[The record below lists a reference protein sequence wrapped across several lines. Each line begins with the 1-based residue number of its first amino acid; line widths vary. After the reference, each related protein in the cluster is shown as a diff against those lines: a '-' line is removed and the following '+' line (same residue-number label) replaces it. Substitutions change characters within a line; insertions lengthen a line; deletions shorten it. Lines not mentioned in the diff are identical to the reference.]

1 MTTSCEPSPALKLAF
16 ISYANGQLREALAA
30 LERAGAP
37 TGAVRRAIKSGNA
50 AWDRAE
56 KILKVKSFPGSA

>member
-1 MTTSCEPSPALKLAF
+1 MTMQYHCTPGLKLAY

-37 TGAVRRAIKSGNA
+37 TGAVRRAIKSGDV
-50 AWDRAE
+50 AWNRAE
-56 KILKVKSFPGSA
+56 KALREKSSR